1 MCKGGFLHMQ
11 RIKDFGL
18 IKNVFWRKQKTDV
31 SIKKWKK
38 INILVENVKI
48 NGMIRVKTGEI
59 VRNNEKN
66 LVKLTKMY
74 CIIATP
80 IL

>member
-18 IKNVFWRKQKTDV
+18 IKNVFWRKQ
-31 SIKKWKK
+31 
-38 INILVENVKI
+38 
-48 NGMIRVKTGEI
+48 EI

-74 CIIATP
+74 CKIATP